1 MMELLLIKLDIYFV
15 FKMKRQE
22 MEEIEKELSQLLE
35 ITITLEDELNNLKE

>member
-1 MMELLLIKLDIYFV
+1 
-15 FKMKRQE
+15 MKRQE